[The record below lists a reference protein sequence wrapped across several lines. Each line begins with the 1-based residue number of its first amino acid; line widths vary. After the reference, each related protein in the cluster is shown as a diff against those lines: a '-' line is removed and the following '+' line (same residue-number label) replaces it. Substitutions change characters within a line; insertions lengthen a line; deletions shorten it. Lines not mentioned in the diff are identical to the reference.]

1 MRLLACTETVTLVR
15 HVQNPDGDSYE
26 RETIHGCS
34 WHEKTGGSLSASG
47 EQPNA
52 SVIVRIPADV
62 APVQLPAIGDY
73 LIKGN
78 LPPRTQVDPGN
89 LARLNA
95 YLPRLN
101 AFRISKVGNNLR
113 KPLPHVVV
121 MCE

>member
-15 HVQNPDGDSYE
+15 VLHMPDGDSYE
-26 RETIHGCS
+26 RETLHGCS
-34 WHEKTGGSLSASG
+34 WYEKTGGSLSAFG

-95 YLPRLN
+95 
-101 AFRISKVGNNLR
+101 FRISEVGNNLR